1 MILVDTSVWID
12 HLHTKNER
20 LTALLGD
27 GEISCHPTVAEE
39 LAMGSIAN
47 REAVIDLLG
56 NLVQFPVLTHAESL
70 HLIET
75 RRLWG
80 RGLSPVDAGLLG
92 SVLLVDGGRLWTRD
106 KRLSAVSVEAGVDAA
121 VE

>member
-12 HLHTKNER
+12 HLHTKNEL
-20 LTALLGD
+20 LTTLLAD
-27 GEISCHPTVAEE
+27 DEIGCHPLVVEE

-47 REAVIDLLG
+47 RDVVIDLLG
-56 NLVQFPVLTHAESL
+56 NLARFPVLTHGELL
-70 HLIET
+70 HLVET

-92 SVLLVDGGRLWTRD
+92 SALLVDGATLWTRD
-106 KRLSAVSVEAGVDAA
+106 KRLRAVCVEVGVNSVIG
-121 VE
+121 